1 MIGLHGA
8 PDAMSVHRQTRGPR
22 ALRKSTLKSEISEA
36 PTGHRGRGRP
46 SQFDDRR
53 LDVLAAAADT
63 INEDGLTNAS
73 LEIVAS
79 KLSLNKTSLY
89 YYFKNKE
96 ELVYKCYQRA
106 CEIGRGHAEQAV
118 NSAGDGRAKLEKYIA
133 LQLDDN
139 GPMVTF
145 VSDVTLLSDPHK
157 VEILRLARE
166 HDAFVRAILDEG
178 ATDGSL
184 RPTNSHLTSLGII
197 GVLNWT
203 LVWWRPSRGPLT
215 ANQLGQAYTDLF
227 LHGIRPAGPAALDW
241 PAPVMISTAAPETQD
256 VFSRSFQAGLRR
268 EALFKAASL
277 FFNQN
282 GYDNSN
288 LDKIVDHLGV
298 SKGALYHYV
307 SSKEE
312 LLYGCYS
319 RSLDLIEQVLQTIER
334 EPGDG
339 VARFARYIGSMIALH
354 AGPLGPLAN
363 FARLK
368 SLTPEHQDEVHR
380 RSQALQRFGADI
392 LRLGIADG
400 SIRPLDVRIARLAL
414 ISAINWVPKWYSPSG
429 RHSPA
434 EISAAF
440 SDLFV
445 NGLIPRDQGLSRI
458 ET

>member
-1 MIGLHGA
+1 
-8 PDAMSVHRQTRGPR
+8 
-22 ALRKSTLKSEISEA
+22 LRKSSLKPEAGEA
-36 PTGHRGRGRP
+36 PTGRRGRGRP

-53 LDVLAAAADT
+53 LRVLTAAADT

-96 ELVYKCYQRA
+96 ELVFKCYQRA
-106 CEIGRGHAEQAV
+106 CEIGCGHAEQAA
-118 NSAGDGRAKLEKYIA
+118 SWPGDGRAKLEKYIA

-139 GPMVTF
+139 GAMVTF
-145 VSDVTLLSDPHK
+145 VSDVTLLSDSHRAD
-157 VEILRLARE
+157 ILRLARE
-166 HDAFVRAILDEG
+166 HDAFVRAILEEG
-178 ATDGSL
+178 ARDGSL
-184 RPTNSHLTSLGII
+184 RPINAHLASLGII

-215 ANQLGQAYTDLF
+215 ASQVGQAYTDLF
-227 LHGIRPAGPAALDW
+227 LHGLRPPGQTVQAW
-241 PAPVMISTAAPETQD
+241 PAPVVISTAGPETQD
-256 VFSRSFQAGLRR
+256 VFSRTFQAGLRR

-277 FFNQN
+277 FFNRN

-288 LDKIVDHLGV
+288 LDEIVDHLGV

-319 RSLDLIEQVLQTIER
+319 RSLDLIERVLQTIER

-339 VARFARYIGSMIALH
+339 SSKFARYIGSMIELH

-380 RSQALQRFGADI
+380 RGQALQRFGADI
-392 LRLGIADG
+392 LQLGIADG

-414 ISAINWVPKWYSPSG
+414 IGAINWVPKWYQPSG

-440 SDLFV
+440 ADLFV
-445 NGLIPRDQGLSRI
+445 NGLIPRD
-458 ET
+458 

>member
-1 MIGLHGA
+1 M
-8 PDAMSVHRQTRGPR
+8 
-22 ALRKSTLKSEISEA
+22 
-36 PTGHRGRGRP
+36 
-46 SQFDDRR
+46 
-53 LDVLAAAADT
+53 LAAAADT

-106 CEIGRGHAEQAV
+106 CEVGRGHAEQAV
-118 NSAGDGRAKLEKYIA
+118 NWPGTGRAKLERYIA

-139 GPMVTF
+139 GPTVTF
-145 VSDVTLLSDPHK
+145 VSDVTLLNDAHRAD
-157 VEILRLARE
+157 ILRLARE
-166 HDAFVRAILDEG
+166 HDAFVRAILKEG
-178 ATDGSL
+178 ARDGSL
-184 RPTNSHLTSLGII
+184 KPTNDHLTSLGII

-203 LVWWRPSRGPLT
+203 LVWWRPGRGPLT
-215 ANQLGQAYTDLF
+215 ATQLGQAYTDLF
-227 LHGIRPAGPAALDW
+227 LYGIRPPGPTIQDW
-241 PAPVMISTAAPETQD
+241 PSPVVISTAAPETQD

-277 FFNQN
+277 FFNRN

-288 LDKIVDHLGV
+288 LDEIVDHLGV

-319 RSLDLIEQVLQTIER
+319 RSLDLIEQVLQTVER
-334 EPGDG
+334 EPDDG
-339 VARFARYIGSMIALH
+339 VAKFARYIGSMIELH

-368 SLTPEHQDEVHR
+368 SLTSEHQEEVHR
-380 RSQALQRFGADI
+380 RSVALQRVGADI
-392 LRLGIADG
+392 LQLGIADG
-400 SIRPLDVRIARLAL
+400 SIRQLDLRIARLAL
-414 ISAINWVPKWYSPSG
+414 ISAINWVPKWYQPSG
-429 RHSPA
+429 RHSPT

-445 NGLIPRDQGLSRI
+445 NGLVPRN
-458 ET
+458 